1 MIKLVM
7 ATVSLQLNMP
17 IQSARIVNK
26 GAETPTDPTAPDAM
40 ASTQGN
46 QQVDALCNALQ
57 QAAEN
62 LERYTEELFLSHKE
76 QIVRLSIEIASK
88 ILAKDQHERNYEI
101 EKIVSQALQTVPAS
115 KQTMIRLNP
124 DDLKTMRQ
132 MTDANQFTTPE
143 GVHFSGD
150 VSIGPA
156 ECMIETDHG
165 VIEYLIKEH
174 LKQVASALSQTKDE
188 KKQAK

>member
-1 MIKLVM
+1 M

-17 IQSARIVNK
+17 IQSARVINE
-26 GAETPTDPTAPDAM
+26 GEELSDQTAPNTEALIQE
-40 ASTQGN
+40 SQKVG
-46 QQVDALCNALQ
+46 VLCNALQ

-88 ILAKDQHERNYEI
+88 ILAKDQYERNYEI

-115 KQTMIRLNP
+115 KQIMIRLNP
-124 DDLKTMRQ
+124 DDLTTMRK
-132 MTDANQFTTPE
+132 MTDANEFTAPE

-165 VIEYLIKEH
+165 VIEYLIEEH
-174 LKQVASALSQTKDE
+174 LKQVANALSQTKDE
-188 KKQAK
+188 TK

>member
-1 MIKLVM
+1 M

-17 IQSARIVNK
+17 IQSVRVINEEV
-26 GAETPTDPTAPDAM
+26 GSPTDQTAPNAE
-40 ASTQGN
+40 ALIQGS
-46 QQVDALCNALQ
+46 QQVATLCHALQ

-88 ILAKDQHERNYEI
+88 ILAKDRRERNYDI

-124 DDLKTMRQ
+124 DDLTTMRK
-132 MTDANQFTTPE
+132 MIDANEFTAPE

-165 VIEYLIKEH
+165 AIEYLIEEH
-174 LKQVASALSQTKDE
+174 LKQVASVLSQTANEMKQ
-188 KKQAK
+188 KK

>member
-1 MIKLVM
+1 M

-17 IQSARIVNK
+17 IQSARIINE
-26 GAETPTDPTAPDAM
+26 GEELSDQTAPNTEALIQE
-40 ASTQGN
+40 SQKVG
-46 QQVDALCNALQ
+46 VLCNALQ

-101 EKIVSQALQTVPAS
+101 EKIVSQALQTVPES
-115 KQTMIRLNP
+115 KKTMIRLNP
-124 DDLKTMRQ
+124 DDLTTMRK
-132 MTDANQFTTPE
+132 MIDTNEFTAPE

-165 VIEYLIKEH
+165 VIEYLIEEH
-174 LKQVASALSQTKDE
+174 LKQVANALSQTKDE
-188 KKQAK
+188 TK

>member
-1 MIKLVM
+1 MVM
-7 ATVSLQLNMP
+7 TTVSLQLNMP
-17 IQSARIVNK
+17 IQSARILNE
-26 GAETPTDPTAPDAM
+26 ETEPSTDRTAPDTEAP
-40 ASTQGN
+40 TQGSQRVN
-46 QQVDALCNALQ
+46 ALCNALQ
-57 QAAEN
+57 QATEN
-62 LERYTEELFLSHKE
+62 FERYTEELFLSHKE

-101 EKIVSQALQTVPAS
+101 EKIVSQALQAVPIS

-124 DDLKTMRQ
+124 DDLKTMQQ

-150 VSIGPA
+150 VSVGPA

-165 VIEYLIKEH
+165 VIEYLIEEH
-174 LKQVASALSQTKDE
+174 LKQVANALSQTKDE
-188 KKQAK
+188 TK